1 MKRLEPIMVG
11 VFIAILLQG
20 CKTYNTLQSL
30 GSKSPIDPKL
40 PALEKSIDFKGGG
53 LFYGN
58 SDQYE
63 IFDQEVENNL
73 CNPYGQKFGYII
85 LRTYYSKYKLG
96 LGYSV
101 ASGLTLL
108 IPNLLGL
115 PLARPK
121 FEVQATIEILNSRKE
136 LIGKYKASG
145 EGKSIMALYYGYSQS
160 DAIRKARNEALN
172 NALEGIR
179 NQIKS
184 DVPRLMDEFRKAN
197 KLAGEDMPPK

>member
-1 MKRLEPIMVG
+1 
-11 VFIAILLQG
+11 
-20 CKTYNTLQSL
+20 
-30 GSKSPIDPKL
+30 
-40 PALEKSIDFKGGG
+40 
-53 LFYGN
+53 
-58 SDQYE
+58 
-63 IFDQEVENNL
+63 
-73 CNPYGQKFGYII
+73 
-85 LRTYYSKYKLG
+85 
-96 LGYSV
+96 
-101 ASGLTLL
+101 
-108 IPNLLGL
+108 
-115 PLARPK
+115 LARPK

-145 EGKSIMALYYGYSQS
+145 EGKSIMALYYGYSQY